1 MKGFAGKAPARAEAA
16 PTAPPRD
23 VAVVDVGSNS
33 VRLVLYRVDGRTI
46 WTTYNE
52 KVLCG
57 LGRDLG
63 RTGRLSPE
71 GVEQALLAL
80 RRFRAVIEAGGGRE
94 VLTAATAAVRD
105 ADDGPGFAA
114 RVESETGLRL
124 RILSGEEEAC
134 FSALGVAA
142 GQAGADG
149 VVGDLGGS
157 SLELVRLA
165 GAAPGAGVTLPLGP
179 LALGAGA
186 KGASFDAGRLRA
198 DVAERLSAVSA
209 AYRTEC
215 FYAVGGAWRNLAL
228 IKMAA
233 DGYPLRIVHQY
244 EMSAAEALEAVRLVA
259 RQPRGALE
267 RVEGVSKKRAET
279 LPYAALVLEGL
290 VERLGVR
297 RVAVSAYGLR
307 EGLIFDRMAAPL
319 RARDPL
325 VEGCASLGDRMGLAH
340 DLGPA
345 LERWLQPLWGA
356 LRPAFGRARGGV
368 LLAAAARLCDVGAA
382 LHPDHRAVL
391 AFDQVLRAPL
401 AGQTHAERAYLA
413 QAVFSRHTST
423 AAAPE
428 GALLSRVV
436 EPAVLLEARM
446 LGAALR
452 LGADLCGRNAA
463 LLDGVRLTLGKDAL
477 TLAARPRHADLLLG
491 EQTRKRLAVLAE
503 ALGVEGRI
511 ATQA

>member
-1 MKGFAGKAPARAEAA
+1 MKPSRVR
-16 PTAPPRD
+16 TSD

-33 VRLVLYRVDGRTI
+33 VRLVLYRVDGRAI

-52 KVLCG
+52 KVLAG

-71 GVEQALLAL
+71 GVDQALAAL
-80 RRFRAVIEAGGGRE
+80 RRFRAVIAAGAGRI

-105 ADDGPGFAA
+105 AKDGPAFAR
-114 RVESETGLRL
+114 RVEDETGLKL
-124 RILSGEEEAC
+124 RILSGEEEAR

-186 KGASFDAGRLRA
+186 KGSGFDPDALRGEIAGRLDGVDA
-198 DVAERLSAVSA
+198 L
-209 AYRTEC
+209 YRTER

-228 IKMAA
+228 LQMAA
-233 DGYPLRIVHQY
+233 DGYPLHIVHQY
-244 EMSAAEALEAVRLVA
+244 EMSAETALDAARLVA
-259 RQPRGALE
+259 RQSKSSLE

-290 VERLGVR
+290 IERLGVR

-307 EGLIFDRMAAPL
+307 EGLIFDRMSASL
-319 RARDPL
+319 RKRDPL
-325 VEGCASLGDRMGLAH
+325 VEGCSSLGARMGLSKE
-340 DLGPA
+340 LGPA
-345 LERWLQPLWGA
+345 LERWLSPLWGEVK
-356 LRPAFGRARGGV
+356 PVFGRVRGAV
-368 LLAAAARLCDVGAA
+368 LLAAACRLADVGAA
-382 LHPDHRAVL
+382 LHPDHRGVL

-401 AGQTHAERAYLA
+401 AGQSHAERAYLA
-413 QAVFSRHTST
+413 QAVFSRYSS
-423 AAAPE
+423 AAAQPE
-428 GALLSRVV
+428 GALLSRV
-436 EPAVLLEARM
+436 ADADIIREARM

-452 LGADLCGRNAA
+452 LGADLCGRNPE
-463 LLDGVRLTLGKDAL
+463 LLKGARLTLGKGAL
-477 TLAARPRHADLLLG
+477 TLAARPKDADLLLG
-491 EQTRKRLAVLAE
+491 EQTRKRLANLAE
-503 ALGVEGRI
+503 ALEVEARVVT
-511 ATQA
+511 A